1 MWLGI
6 VVKYVIVEDRLQ
18 ESSRLKW
25 QDAKMSKLEYCIAN
39 ISPQT
44 WPQKKGK
51 NAKTY
56 PLGSRYPQ

>member
-25 QDAKMSKLEYCIAN
+25 QDAKMSNLEYCIAN
-39 ISPQT
+39 INQVPRHI
-44 WPQKKGK
+44 PKYHKKVE
-51 NAKTY
+51 Y
-56 PLGSRYPQ
+56 PH